1 MFQIID
7 LSRNNESHVQEAAA
21 LLVAGFAEHW
31 PDAWPTL
38 DEALND
44 VRELL
49 ADDAYICRAAVAE
62 DGTLLGWIGGLYEYA
77 LVWELHP
84 LVVRNDQ
91 QGRGIGRALV
101 ADLETQVAARG
112 GMTIRLGSD
121 DQDDMTTLSGVD
133 LYDNLPERLATIRN
147 LKGHPYSFYEKCGYT
162 IVGVI
167 PDANGYG
174 KPDITMAKR
183 IRQP

>member
-1 MFQIID
+1 MFQMID
-7 LSRNNESHVQEAAA
+7 LTSDNEAHIQQAAA
-21 LLVAGFAEHW
+21 LLVEGFADHW

-38 DEALND
+38 DEALSD

-49 ADDAYICRAAVAE
+49 ADETYICRAAIDD
-62 DGTLLGWIGGLYEYA
+62 DGTLVGWIGALYEYA
-77 LVWELHP
+77 FVWELHP
-84 LVVRNDQ
+84 LVVKKDQ
-91 QGRGIGRALV
+91 QGRGVGRALV

-112 GMTIRLGSD
+112 GLTIRLGSD

-147 LKGHPYSFYEKCGYT
+147 LKGHPYSFYEKCGFK

-174 KPDITMAKR
+174 KPDIMMAKR
-183 IRQP
+183 INQL